1 MAQQWTPPPAGGAA
15 NIPNYLIPAI
25 LATLFCCLPIGV
37 VSIIFAT
44 QVNSKQAAGDVAGA
58 MEASKKAKMF
68 LFIAV
73 GGGILVYLA
82 VIVMWVLAFGMAA
95 LGSR

>member
-1 MAQQWTPPPAGGAA
+1 MSQ
-15 NIPNYLIPAI
+15 
-25 LATLFCCLPIGV
+25 
-37 VSIIFAT
+37 
-44 QVNSKQAAGDVAGA
+44 GA

-82 VIVMWVLAFGMAA
+82 GHCHVGACFWHGCARQPLALF
-95 LGSR
+95 